1 MTICA
6 FYMSPEGKRNFNLQ
20 TKLMVKID
28 KKKKAS
34 HQRYT
39 YQK

>member
-1 MTICA
+1 MSICA

-28 KKKKAS
+28 KKKAS